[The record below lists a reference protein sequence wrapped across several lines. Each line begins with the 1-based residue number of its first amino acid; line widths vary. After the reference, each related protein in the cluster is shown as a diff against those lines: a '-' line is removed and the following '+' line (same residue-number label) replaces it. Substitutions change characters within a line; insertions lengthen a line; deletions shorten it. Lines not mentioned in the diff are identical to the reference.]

1 MIHASLSPEG
11 LVSTG
16 LRSIGCSHRDF
27 SAIAECLGICVSHS
41 LISMCL
47 RGERSF
53 NPYTSSSLTSLLQE
67 LLALKSHL
75 KDAPLN
81 WGATEGLST
90 LLIRRRMEL
99 AMADVDR
106 VDADAAATAVQG

>member
-1 MIHASLSPEG
+1 MAHASLSPEG
-11 LVSTG
+11 LIATG

-41 LISMCL
+41 LISMVL

-53 NPYTSSSLTSLLQE
+53 NPYTAEKLTELLQE

-75 KDAPLN
+75 RDAPLN
-81 WGATEGLST
+81 WSETEGLST
-90 LLIRRRMEL
+90 LLIRRRMEI
-99 AMADVDR
+99 AMQE
-106 VDADAAATAVQG
+106 VDAAVAAKG